1 MFNLEIRPERPK
13 TSSSLSSMTLS
24 IIPPQPAVPQL
35 PAMPPLPAIPPL
47 PAVPQLPAM
56 PSLRA
61 VPHEPG
67 VTQLPAVSQLPAVPQ
82 LFSAAVAAT
91 APPLHTLPLSTHTPS
106 RHAGISK
113 KRPGPRRQ
121 PISAAPRWIP
131 PAAATP
137 SRAKRARTTE
147 FKLGVLAWAHHTRLE
162 DGKGGLRQ
170 PTREEV
176 RKRFGLKSINQ
187 ISKWKRVS

>member
-1 MFNLEIRPERPK
+1 MINLEIRPEPPR
-13 TSSSLSSMTLS
+13 TSSSQSSAIS
-24 IIPPQPAVPQL
+24 NIPPQPAAL
-35 PAMPPLPAIPPL
+35 PL
-47 PAVPQLPAM
+47 PAVS
-56 PSLRA
+56 SLRA
-61 VPHEPG
+61 VPH
-67 VTQLPAVSQLPAVPQ
+67 LPVLPHLPAVPQ

-91 APPLHTLPLSTHTPS
+91 APPLPTHTPS
-106 RHAGISK
+106 RQGTGIRK

>member
-1 MFNLEIRPERPK
+1 MFNLEIRSPAPK
-13 TSSSLSSMTLS
+13 MAQSPQSSVLSA
-24 IIPPQPAVPQL
+24 AVQL
-35 PAMPPLPAIPPL
+35 PAVQQLRAVTLHL
-47 PAVPQLPAM
+47 PAVPQLSATP
-56 PSLRA
+56 P
-61 VPHEPG
+61 V
-67 VTQLPAVSQLPAVPQ
+67 
-82 LFSAAVAAT
+82 FSAAVAGSQSSHALPIHT
-91 APPLHTLPLSTHTPS
+91 LHTP
-106 RHAGISK
+106 RRQAVQRE
-113 KRPGPRRQ
+113 RPGPRRQ

-176 RKRFGLKSINQ
+176 RRRFGLKSINQ